1 MGNGQPGEA
10 AGMGGGVLVAAFG
23 HPGSDPAAAALRAE
37 GALRARFPGREAT
50 ALVAARGSAEV
61 VLLPPAELAAARS
74 GTPVPLAATGR
85 PGAPLSLAAPGH
97 ESPLRAL
104 LREGERRGA
113 AALALV
119 SAEPHDES
127 ADWLGLL
134 VAPVLE
140 SGCDLVSPA
149 YRRHRAEG
157 VLNTGIV
164 YPLTRAL
171 YGRRLRQPLGD
182 ETALSGPLAG
192 RLLKDPDWS
201 RDPASAGSD
210 AWLVAKVLAEGARA
224 GEAWLGAWSRPA
236 GPPED
241 PSHTVTMVLGRVF
254 REMERQAGRWQRI
267 EGSEPVP
274 TFGAGGLLEE
284 APPRVRVEP
293 LAAAF
298 RLGQR
303 ELEPVW
309 GPVLPPPTLLALRR
323 LAAGEATPRLGD
335 SLWAR
340 IVFDFAV
347 GHYARS
353 VERRQ
358 LLRSLTPLYLGWVA
372 GFVEETQS
380 LSPEAVEARIESL
393 CLAFEREKR
402 YLISRW
408 RWPDAF

>member
-1 MGNGQPGEA
+1 MAQEPLVGNGQ
-10 AGMGGGVLVAAFG
+10 AGGTAGTGGGGVLVAVEG
-23 HPGSDPAAAALRAE
+23 RPGPDPAAAAVRIEEAV
-37 GALRARFPGREAT
+37 RARFPGREAT
-50 ALVAARGSAEV
+50 ALVASRRGAEA
-61 VLLPPAELAAARS
+61 VLVAPAEAAQARA
-74 GTPVPLAATGR
+74 GPVPLAASGR
-85 PGAPLSLAAPGH
+85 GGS
-97 ESPLRAL
+97 ESPLGAL
-104 LREGERRGA
+104 LREGDRRGSA
-113 AALALV
+113 AMALV

-127 ADWLGLL
+127 ADWLGMLL
-134 VAPVLE
+134 GPVVE
-140 SGCDLVSPA
+140 GGFDLVFPA

-171 YGRRLRQPLGD
+171 YGRRLRQPLGG
-182 ETALSGPLAG
+182 ETALSLGLA
-192 RLLKDPDWS
+192 RTLLGDAGWR

-210 AWLVAKVLAEGARA
+210 AWLVATVLSRGARA
-224 GEAWLGAWSRPA
+224 CQAWLGAWPRPEVA
-236 GPPED
+236 PED
-241 PSHTVTMVLGRVF
+241 PSQTLARVLGPVF
-254 REMERQAGRWQRI
+254 REMERHADRWQRI

-274 TFGAGGLLEE
+274 TFGTGGLLEE
-284 APPRVRVEP
+284 APPRVRIEP
-293 LAAAF
+293 LAEAF

-309 GPVLPPPTLLALRR
+309 GLVLPPSALLALRR
-323 LAAGEATPRLGD
+323 LAAGGPTPRLED
-335 SLWAR
+335 PLWAR

-347 GHYARS
+347 GHYARA

-358 LLRSLTPLYLGWVA
+358 LLLSLTPLYLGWVA

-380 LSPEAVEARIESL
+380 LAPEAVEDRVESL

>member
-10 AGMGGGVLVAAFG
+10 AGMGGGVLVAVEG
-23 HPGSDPAAAALRAE
+23 RPGSDPAAAALRAE

-50 ALVAARGSAEV
+50 ALVAARGSPEV
-61 VLLPPAELAAARS
+61 VLLPPAELAAATARS
-74 GTPVPLAATGR
+74 
-85 PGAPLSLAAPGH
+85 GAPLPLAAPGV

-104 LREGERRGA
+104 LREGDRRGA

-134 VAPVLE
+134 LGPVLE
-140 SGCDLVSPA
+140 SGCDFVSPA

-157 VLNTGIV
+157 VLNTGVV

-182 ETALSGPLAG
+182 EAALSGPLAG
-192 RLLKDPDWS
+192 RLLRDPDWR

-210 AWLVAKVLAEGARA
+210 AWLVAKVLAEGARV
-224 GEAWLGAWSRPA
+224 GEAWLGAWSRPE

-241 PSHTVTMVLGRVF
+241 PSQTVTLVLGRVF

-274 TFGAGGLLEE
+274 TFGASGLLEE

-309 GPVLPPPTLLALRR
+309 GPVLSPPTLLALRR
-323 LAAGEATPRLGD
+323 LAADEATPRLGD

-380 LSPEAVEARIESL
+380 LSHEAVEARIESL

>member
-10 AGMGGGVLVAAFG
+10 AGMGGGVLVAVEG
-23 HPGSDPAAAALRAE
+23 RSGSDPAAAALRAE

-61 VLLPPAELAAARS
+61 VLLPPAELAAATARS
-74 GTPVPLAATGR
+74 
-85 PGAPLSLAAPGH
+85 GAPLPLAAPGV

-104 LREGERRGA
+104 LREGDRRGA

-134 VAPVLE
+134 LGPVLE
-140 SGCDLVSPA
+140 SGCDFVSPA

-182 ETALSGPLAG
+182 EAALSGPLAR
-192 RLLKDPDWS
+192 RLLEDPDWR

-210 AWLVAKVLAEGARA
+210 AWLVAKVLAEGARV
-224 GEAWLGAWSRPA
+224 GEAWLGAWSRPE

-241 PSHTVTMVLGRVF
+241 PSQTVTLVLGRVF

-309 GPVLPPPTLLALRR
+309 GPVLSPPTLLALRR
-323 LAAGEATPRLGD
+323 LAADEATPRLGD

-340 IVFDFAV
+340 IVVDFAV

-372 GFVEETQS
+372 GFVEETQA

-408 RWPDAF
+408 RWPETF